1 MVRQIIEATPDTRFD
16 RCHFLTYGANTL
28 QFEVVFY
35 ATKPDFNTYADA
47 QQKINLEI
55 FERLRAMKVSLTPP
69 SRTAVYFENS
79 PQQASISQ
87 TGSQAGDQ
95 SLRT

>member
-16 RCHFLTYGANTL
+16 RCHFLTYGVNTL

-35 ATKPDFNTYADA
+35 ATKPDFNAYADA

-55 FERLRAMKVSLTPP
+55 LERLRAMKINLLPP
-69 SRTAVYFENS
+69 NRTSVYFENS
-79 PQQASISQ
+79 PP
-87 TGSQAGDQ
+87 DQ